1 MGAGSG
7 FSIQTHKEEFAMRN
21 RNFLIVSAASALLL
35 LGLISPAHL
44 LAKNELTLGTS
55 SAGGTWYPATQVMA
69 KIIQEEI
76 PGVRVTV
83 MPGGSVS
90 NIKGTS
96 TGTYDIALAHTQDI
110 ADAMAGRGA
119 FKEKISNLRGLMN
132 LWTNYVQIA
141 VRADSDI
148 KSISDLKGKRIA
160 PGQKGWGGEA
170 ATRMVLS
177 LYNLSYQDMAK
188 VEFTGWSGMV
198 DLFKDRHV
206 DAAVACS
213 TAGVSAFQEISL
225 VGKGIRILPLSE
237 DAITRA
243 DKLNPGYFK
252 NTLPA
257 ETYKGQEDAV
267 PTLGSTTI
275 LFSRD
280 DLSEDLGYKIV
291 QALLKRKAELVSA
304 LKDFRE
310 LTMEF
315 APRIPAVSLHPGAA
329 KFYREKGVLK

>member
-1 MGAGSG
+1 MKKTIFFTG
-7 FSIQTHKEEFAMRN
+7 M
-21 RNFLIVSAASALLL
+21 LIVMLAATLFLQGVGYA
-35 LGLISPAHL
+35 
-44 LAKNELTLGTS
+44 ETDLTLGTS

-96 TGTYDIALAHTQDI
+96 GDQYDIALAHTQDI
-110 ADAMAGRGA
+110 ADAMMAEGA
-119 FKEKISNLRGLMN
+119 FEEKITNLRGLMN

-148 KSISDLKGKRIA
+148 HSVADLEGKRLA

-170 ATRMVLS
+170 SARLVLS
-177 LYNLSYQDMAK
+177 LYDLTYDDLDK

-198 DLFKDRHV
+198 DLFKDRHI

-213 TAGVSAFQEISL
+213 TAGVAAFQEMSL
-225 VGKGIRILPLSE
+225 SGEGIRILPLSDE
-237 DAITRA
+237 AIE
-243 DKLNPGYFK
+243 KGMKKNPGYFK
-252 NTLPA
+252 NVLPA
-257 ETYKGQEDAV
+257 ETYKGVDESV

-275 LFSRD
+275 LFCR
-280 DLSEDLGYKIV
+280 EDLDEELAYQIV
-291 QALLKRKAELVSA
+291 QVLLKRKQELVNTLGA
-304 LKDFRE
+304 FKE
-310 LTMEF
+310 LTLEF
-315 APRIPAVSLHPGAA
+315 APKIPAVPLHPGAA
-329 KFYREKGVLK
+329 KFYKEQNVLEN

>member
-1 MGAGSG
+1 MKNRIIWTAV
-7 FSIQTHKEEFAMRN
+7 FFALS
-21 RNFLIVSAASALLL
+21 FLILF
-35 LGLISPAHL
+35 SPTEL

-76 PGVRVTV
+76 PGARVTV

-96 TGTYDIALAHTQDI
+96 TGIYDLALTHTQDI
-110 ADAMAGRGA
+110 ADAMSGHGV
-119 FKEKISNLRGLMN
+119 FKEKILNLRGLMN

-148 KSISDLKGKRIA
+148 KSVADLKGKRIA

-170 ATRMVLS
+170 ATQLVLS
-177 LYNLSYQDMAK
+177 LYNLSYKDMSK
-188 VEFTGWSGMV
+188 LEFTGWSGMV

-213 TAGVSAFQEISL
+213 TAGVSAFQEMSL
-225 VGKGIRILPLSE
+225 GGKGIRILPLSE
-237 DAITRA
+237 EAIGKA

-252 NTLPA
+252 NILPPK
-257 ETYKGQEDAV
+257 TYKGQEEAV

-280 DLSEDLGYKIV
+280 NLPEDLIYKIV
-291 QALLKRKAELVSA
+291 QALLKRKAELVSTLSA
-304 LKDFRE
+304 FNE
-310 LTMEF
+310 LTLEF
-315 APRIPAVSLHPGAA
+315 APKVPAVPLHPGAA

>member
-1 MGAGSG
+1 MNMKGTTGFLLFVLFLAGL
-7 FSIQTHKEEFAMRN
+7 FAP
-21 RNFLIVSAASALLL
+21 AL
-35 LGLISPAHL
+35 SPAVT
-44 LAKNELTLGTS
+44 NLTLGTS

-76 PGVRVTV
+76 PGVKVTV

-96 TGTYDIALAHTQDI
+96 IGTYDLALAHTQDI
-110 ADAMAGRGA
+110 ADGLMGAGV
-119 FKEKISNLRGLMN
+119 FKKKVTNLRGLMN

-141 VRADSDI
+141 VRADSNI
-148 KSISDLKGKRIA
+148 KTISDLKGKRIA

-177 LYNLSYQDMAK
+177 LYNLSYKDMAK

-213 TAGVSAFQEISL
+213 TAGVSSFQEMSL
-225 VGKGIRILPLSE
+225 TGKGIRILPLSDE
-237 DAITRA
+237 AISKA

-252 NTLPA
+252 NVLPA
-257 ETYKGQEDAV
+257 NTYKGQTTPV

-275 LFSRD
+275 LFCRD
-280 DLSEDLGYKIV
+280 NLPNDLAYKIT
-291 QALLKRKAELVSA
+291 QALLKRKAELA
-304 LKDFRE
+304 NTLGAFKE
-310 LTMEF
+310 LTLEF
-315 APRIPAVSLHPGAA
+315 APKIPAVTLHPGAA
-329 KFYREKGVLK
+329 KFYKEKGVLK